1 MSASR
6 LLLIDSEMKTSIV
19 NVYWVTRDEVARQN
33 TIQLTYYRNSVIL
46 SVYGVLYSILDNWH
60 EHVHS
65 TSLIYLNWVPVC
77 V

>member
-60 EHVHS
+60 ERVHS